1 MGEASHRFAS
11 LRQELVANLIGS
23 PSEQSPE
30 LVQRL
35 VELPLP
41 LAQKYLEIDAKGIL
55 QANIKEQFQVDLR
68 MISTAFNIL
77 EKYGRNLLHPRKP
90 HFWRTVKF
98 NNPVFRDTVDTIQG
112 GRDVLRLYGYS
123 EEKADGL
130 YFPDRLLE
138 PNIPHVASVTV
149 DVMML
154 RTELNLLL
162 SDTHPN
168 PQALQELMQRDYSLQ
183 VDIAA
188 DAMPLNP
195 LSAISH
201 AGNLPPHTCL
211 LCGLEAPSQ
220 HCSACNQSLC
230 PNCDWLFHKHPSRT
244 HHHRVP
250 VKNQTWQNP
259 PPPPPPSL
267 CSIPSETTSLRL
279 PAVSRSLPNPRP
291 PWRCASCQ
299 KTNDARSVLCAD
311 CDRPR
316 GCKTPQSLSPE
327 EELSSLGQLAR
338 GRWSC
343 QTCTFE
349 NEAATVLCAV
359 CERPRLA
366 GRPGTGDAKPLI
378 AWGEKNGPQQ
388 EDAPSWQCEHCT
400 FRNSVRGRICE
411 MCNCTSLHSDP
422 QQSPQLEKEV
432 VGRLKRE
439 VVEAPA
445 EPKGLWRAPP
455 ISPEE
460 AEHQRQEK
468 LREDGQKMVT
478 MIREAES
485 VGVAPEM
492 VAAALCYSGAEL
504 PLAWLNSELP
514 CVLEGMAE
522 LATQRGEK
530 EPGGG
535 LGAIT
540 LQEVQTA
547 WVASRGDVDEAVSR
561 CLSARRSKVRELK
574 ALGFEEQGPVLQA
587 LYQNNGDL
595 WRALVQLQRAR
606 LAPFHQRLWE
616 SEDPPM
622 DFHTPDR
629 QALLRR
635 LLASLSLPSWGRAE
649 LVVSLMLEQP
659 NEGWELADIV
669 EAVKASPSRDFI
681 KRLLSWECAV
691 CSLAL
696 PRNKMQSLTSCECTI
711 CPECFALHFTIAVKE
726 KHITDLVCPAC
737 SEPEISDETELL
749 NYFSTLDI
757 QLRSCLDQETYELFH
772 KKLTEHVLMQDPK
785 FQWCTHCSFGFIYE
799 SEQLEAKCPQCRK
812 SFCVQCKRQW
822 EPQHQGLTC
831 DGFLEWKRTN
841 DPEYQAQGLAVYLQ
855 ENGIAC
861 PKCKFSY
868 ALARGGCMHFQ
879 CSQCRHHFC
888 SGCYG
893 TFYASNKCPI
903 AQCPIRRS
911 LHGHHPRDCLF
922 YLRDWSVPRLQRL
935 LQDNNIAFNTDPPA
949 GTRAAPGGGCRVME
963 QKETMSGLKDE
974 PCGKETPAEYAGL
987 CEAHYKE
994 YLVSLINSQTLD
1006 PAVLYTLQEVEI
1018 VCRRHLTA
1026 AQLLPQGPAED
1037 EEAYRGRLIQMA
1049 TSKRG
1054 MRSTRKLREWIVEQV
1069 ESGKFPGV
1077 VWDDPPAKTAFRI
1090 PWKHAGK
1097 QEFRLEEDAGI
1108 FKAWAIFKEKYSPG
1122 ERNPAVW
1129 KTRLRCALSKSPEFE
1144 EMPARSRLDITEP
1157 FKVYRLVPVS
1167 EQVVGKQCKAQKTKQ
1182 VETEHPDNCKGPAS
1196 PGDWIL
1202 QPADSLLQLNTATI
1216 LTPEAMVS
1224 PVSNTFYTSAYQSGE
1239 VSPQAGEAA
1248 PEENEITLR
1257 SWGPD
1262 SSPAVNAAAGPTEE
1276 FSLCLSIFYFG
1287 ELIEKYL
1294 LPEGEYVITSVTAS
1308 LNAPAD
1314 CMKRV
1319 VLPCPVKIADSPKQ
1333 EAVQSL
1339 LKDLEKGV
1347 MVASNRGGI
1356 FLQCRGNASISWWG
1370 LNATEGQSKLEI
1382 NTHLHL
1388 FKLQEF
1394 QAALEQYR
1402 LGCGPLPDHRI
1413 VLCVGDE
1420 LEGNGSRDHK
1430 PIVIQMEQAF
1440 ALRLLS
1446 PPTYLKTQFPMST
1459 LS

>member
-1 MGEASHRFAS
+1 MGEATRVFGA
-11 LRQELVANLIGS
+11 LRQELVTALIRN
-23 PSEQSPE
+23 PSELNVEP
-30 LVQRL
+30 LQRL
-35 VELPLP
+35 VDAPLP
-41 LAQKYLEIDAKGIL
+41 PAQKYLQIDVKGIL
-55 QANIKEQFQVDLR
+55 RANVKEQFQVDLR
-68 MISTAFNIL
+68 MISTAFQIL

-90 HFWRTVKF
+90 YFWRMVKF

-123 EEKADGL
+123 EQKADGL
-130 YFPDRLLE
+130 YFPESQLE
-138 PNIPHVASVTV
+138 PDIPQVASVTV
-149 DVMML
+149 DVMLL
-154 RTELNLLL
+154 RAELTLVL
-162 SDTHPN
+162 SEKHPN
-168 PQALQELMQRDYSLQ
+168 PKLLQELMDQGLQ
-183 VDIAA
+183 VNKPA
-188 DAMPLNP
+188 DAGSPNP
-195 LSAISH
+195 LLAMIH
-201 AGNLPPHTCL
+201 AGNLPLDTCL

-220 HCSACNQSLC
+220 HCAACNQNLC

-250 VKNQTWQNP
+250 MKNPSRAWQSP
-259 PPPPPPSL
+259 PPPPNPSL
-267 CSIPSETTSLRL
+267 SSISSETTSLR
-279 PAVSRSLPNPRP
+279 PPSLPPLPSSHTIPSPRP
-291 PWRCASCQ
+291 PWRCAACQ
-299 KTNDARSVLCAD
+299 KNNDASSILCIN

-316 GCKTPQSLSPE
+316 GCKTPQNLGLDD
-327 EELSSLGQLAR
+327 ELTNQGQLAR
-338 GRWSC
+338 GRWTC

-349 NEAATVLCAV
+349 NESATVLCAV

-378 AWGEKNGPQQ
+378 AWGEESGPQQ

-400 FRNSVRGRICE
+400 YRNTVARRICE
-411 MCNCTSLHSDP
+411 MCNCTSLHGDP
-422 QQSPQLEKEV
+422 QPSHTRAEKEE
-432 VGRLKRE
+432 VGRMKRQ

-445 EPKGLWRAPP
+445 EPQDLWRAPS

-460 AEHQRQEK
+460 VEQQRQEK
-468 LREDGQKMVT
+468 LRDDGQKMVA
-478 MIREAES
+478 MIREAET

-504 PLAWLNSELP
+504 PLAWLKSELP

-522 LATQRGEK
+522 LATQRGEE
-530 EPGGG
+530 EPDGG

-547 WVASRGDVDEAVSR
+547 WVASRGDVDDAVSR

-574 ALGFEEQGPVLQA
+574 CLGFEERGPVLQA
-587 LYQNNGDL
+587 LYENNGDL

-616 SEDPPM
+616 SEDPPV
-622 DFHTPDR
+622 DFQSADR

-659 NEGWELADIV
+659 NEGWELSDIV
-669 EAVKASPSRDFI
+669 EAVKASPNRDFI

-757 QLRSCLDQETYELFH
+757 QLRSCLDQETYDLFH

-822 EPQHQGLTC
+822 EPQHQGLSC
-831 DGFLEWKRTN
+831 EAFLEWKRTN
-841 DPEYQAQGLAVYLQ
+841 DPEYQAQGLAMYLQ

-903 AQCPIRRS
+903 PHCPIRRS

-922 YLRDWSVPRLQRL
+922 YLRDWAVPRLQKL

-949 GTRAAPGGGCRVME
+949 GTRATPGGGCRVME
-963 QKETMSGLKDE
+963 QKETLDGLKDE
-974 PCGKETPAEYAGL
+974 PCGKETPAGYAGL

-994 YLVSLINSQTLD
+994 YLVSLINSHALD
-1006 PAVLYTLQEVEI
+1006 PAVYYTLQEVEI

-1026 AQLLPQGPAED
+1026 AQLLPRGPTED
-1037 EEAYRGRLIQMA
+1037 EEAYRRRLIQVLRDEVPLD
-1049 TSKRG
+1049 SEIPQR
-1054 MRSTRKLREWIVEQV
+1054 RK
-1069 ESGKFPGV
+1069 
-1077 VWDDPPAKTAFRI
+1077 
-1090 PWKHAGK
+1090 
-1097 QEFRLEEDAGI
+1097 
-1108 FKAWAIFKEKYSPG
+1108 
-1122 ERNPAVW
+1122 
-1129 KTRLRCALSKSPEFE
+1129 
-1144 EMPARSRLDITEP
+1144 
-1157 FKVYRLVPVS
+1157 
-1167 EQVVGKQCKAQKTKQ
+1167 
-1182 VETEHPDNCKGPAS
+1182 
-1196 PGDWIL
+1196 
-1202 QPADSLLQLNTATI
+1202 
-1216 LTPEAMVS
+1216 
-1224 PVSNTFYTSAYQSGE
+1224 
-1239 VSPQAGEAA
+1239 
-1248 PEENEITLR
+1248 
-1257 SWGPD
+1257 
-1262 SSPAVNAAAGPTEE
+1262 
-1276 FSLCLSIFYFG
+1276 
-1287 ELIEKYL
+1287 
-1294 LPEGEYVITSVTAS
+1294 
-1308 LNAPAD
+1308 
-1314 CMKRV
+1314 
-1319 VLPCPVKIADSPKQ
+1319 
-1333 EAVQSL
+1333 
-1339 LKDLEKGV
+1339 
-1347 MVASNRGGI
+1347 
-1356 FLQCRGNASISWWG
+1356 
-1370 LNATEGQSKLEI
+1370 
-1382 NTHLHL
+1382 
-1388 FKLQEF
+1388 
-1394 QAALEQYR
+1394 
-1402 LGCGPLPDHRI
+1402 
-1413 VLCVGDE
+1413 
-1420 LEGNGSRDHK
+1420 
-1430 PIVIQMEQAF
+1430 
-1440 ALRLLS
+1440 
-1446 PPTYLKTQFPMST
+1446 
-1459 LS
+1459 